1 MGGRI
6 PAALV
11 AGGEGEVGE
20 QLEEVESYVVV
31 GRIGVG
37 DGRTRPTRGEQGRAT
52 QGGGARRVPARLGER
67 RHAVELHWG

>member
-1 MGGRI
+1 MPLARARNRGDTGGRI

-20 QLEEVESYVVV
+20 QLEEVENYLVV

-37 DGRTRPTRGEQGRAT
+37 DGRTQLDRGEQGWAA
-52 QGGGARRVPARLGER
+52 QGGGAR
-67 RHAVELHWG
+67 